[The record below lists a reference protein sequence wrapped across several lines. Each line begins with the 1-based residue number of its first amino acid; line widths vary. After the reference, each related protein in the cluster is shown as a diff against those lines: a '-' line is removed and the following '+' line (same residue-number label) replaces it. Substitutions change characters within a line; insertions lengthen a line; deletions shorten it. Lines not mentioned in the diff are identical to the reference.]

1 MSKIIMT
8 QPLCAAGYEPL
19 AKEGEIYVANNGNPS
34 DYLDKLADALA
45 ESLAESEPG

>member
-19 AKEGEIYVANNGNPS
+19 AKEGEIYVANNGNPATIWIS
-34 DYLDKLADALA
+34 WRTRNALWYA
-45 ESLAESEPG
+45 SAI